1 MLGILAR
8 KLGMSSFFE
17 NGVKVPCT
25 FIKSEDCRVTQVKT
39 KERDGYSA
47 VQLAFGNKKS
57 KNSTLALRGHFKKYG
72 VPCKLCLREIKNFD
86 KELKAGDLVAFEDVF
101 HEGDYIKATGLSKGK
116 GFQGVVKRH
125 GFSGVGGQTH
135 GQANR
140 LRAPGS
146 VGASSFPSRV
156 FKGLRMA
163 GRMGGGQV
171 TVRNLR
177 VLKILAK
184 ENILIV
190 KGCVPGF
197 NNGVVVLKK

>member
-1 MLGILAR
+1 MLGILVR

-17 NGVKVPCT
+17 NGVKIPCT
-25 FIKSEDCRVTQVKT
+25 LVKSEDCRVVQIKTQDK
-39 KERDGYSA
+39 DGYNA
-47 VQLAFGNKKS
+47 VQLGFGNKKS
-57 KNSTLALRGHFKKYG
+57 KKVSKSIQGHFKKAG
-72 VPCKLCLREIKNFD
+72 VDCKLCLKEVRNFD
-86 KELKAGDLVAFEDVF
+86 KELNIGDVF
-101 HEGDYIKATGLSKGK
+101 SLADCFQEGDFINATAVSKGK

-163 GRMGGGQV
+163 GRMGGAQV
-171 TVRNLR
+171 TVHN
-177 VLKILAK
+177 LKILK
-184 ENILIV
+184 LFSDKNIMVL
-190 KGCVPGF
+190 KGCIPGF
-197 NNGVVVLKK
+197 NNSIVLLQK